1 MTEGSTLYIA
11 TDEKNKSFFGPLAT
25 HYNLLY
31 LDDFIHLIPN
41 LNANYHGMLEQLIC
55 AKSRIFFGTWFSTFS
70 GYINRIRGY
79 HANKLKTQGYE
90 DGIVRS
96 WYFVPEDRK
105 HEMEE
110 YRAVRK
116 PIYMREFPTSWRKI
130 DYGIEELH
138 KDLPSVSR

>member
-1 MTEGSTLYIA
+1 MCRRY
-11 TDEKNKSFFGPLAT
+11 
-25 HYNLLY
+25 LLC
-31 LDDFIHLIPN
+31 LVH
-41 LNANYHGMLEQLIC
+41 
-55 AKSRIFFGTWFSTFS
+55 TFS
-70 GYINRIRGY
+70 FQILRTLHCIFLIYWSVGY